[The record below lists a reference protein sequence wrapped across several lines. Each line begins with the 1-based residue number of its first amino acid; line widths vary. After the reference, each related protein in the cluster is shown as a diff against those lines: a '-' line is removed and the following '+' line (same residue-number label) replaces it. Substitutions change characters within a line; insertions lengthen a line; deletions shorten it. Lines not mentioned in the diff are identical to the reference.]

1 MHFYQLYIISLFA
14 ALPHLNSLP
23 DEKVNIVPDYSGEI
37 LQYQL
42 KYGIFHIGYATISFL
57 EAEDTCGIH
66 ILSEAR
72 STGLAKLIKNVD
84 YRYEAC
90 MDQSTGLPNSA
101 LRNLRDGRYTVYN
114 ELVFDQH
121 SRPDSAIVYSL
132 NSGKN
137 IVQKGIHDILTGFF
151 HFREDQIHECRSPGD
166 SVVIKTFFTDE
177 LWDLNIR
184 YSEEE
189 SISTNYGQIDCIKFL
204 PETVVGRYFRTN
216 DAMSVWFTKDDFSIP
231 VKIKLNLIIGA
242 LHADLVAYKNP
253 KNRPPHLVIR
263 QADELLYY

>member
-1 MHFYQLYIISLFA
+1 MHLFQLFIISLLS
-14 ALPHLNSLP
+14 ALPL
-23 DEKVNIVPDYSGEI
+23 VNDSHYERTYDVPDFNGETM
-37 LQYQL
+37 QYQL

-90 MDQSTGLPNSA
+90 MDPSSGLPNSA
-101 LRNLRDGRYTVYN
+101 LRNLRDGRYTMYN

-137 IVQKGIHDILTGFF
+137 VVRKEIHDILTGFF
-151 HFREDQIHECRSPGD
+151 HFRENKIHECRSPGD

-189 SISTNYGQIDCIKFL
+189 TINTNYGQINCIKFL

-253 KNRPPHLVIR
+253 KNRPAHLVIR
-263 QADELLYY
+263 QADELLSY